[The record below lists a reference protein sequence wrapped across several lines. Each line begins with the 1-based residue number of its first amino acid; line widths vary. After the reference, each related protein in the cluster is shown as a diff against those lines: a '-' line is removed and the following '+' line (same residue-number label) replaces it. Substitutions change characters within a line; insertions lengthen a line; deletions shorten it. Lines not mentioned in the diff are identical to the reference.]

1 MEIGNREWQH
11 FIIDG
16 ARKLGFEIDESVSAQ
31 FSTHAFELIRWNRKI
46 NLTSITNPRDIAI
59 KHFLDSL
66 APAQVIPDEARL
78 LDVGSGGGFPGI
90 PLKILKPSLSVL
102 LIDGVRKKINF
113 LKNVLR
119 TLRLENIEALQIRTE
134 NLLKDPEFTNS
145 FDVIISRALSDLT
158 PFVKSALPLLA
169 TQGTIMAMKGKVDPK
184 ELDAVRVVV
193 PEGRYSLVVENY
205 KLPSIKALR
214 SIVIIKHQDRLP

>member
-1 MEIGNREWQH
+1 MEIGNREWQR

-16 ARKLGFEIDESVSAQ
+16 ARKLGFEIDESVTAQ
-31 FSTHAFELIRWNRKI
+31 FSAHAFELIRWKRKI

-66 APAQVIPDEARL
+66 APAQFIPDEARL
-78 LDVGSGGGFPGI
+78 LDMGSGGGFPGI

-113 LKNVLR
+113 LKHVLR
-119 TLRLENIEALQIRTE
+119 NLQLENIEAFQIRAE
-134 NLLKDPEFTNS
+134 NLLKEPEFEDS

-158 PFVKSALPLLA
+158 PFVKNALPLLA
-169 TQGTIMAMKGKVDPK
+169 NQGTIMAMKGKIDPE
-184 ELDAVRVVV
+184 ELDAVRGIV

-205 KLPSIKALR
+205 RLPSMNALR
-214 SIVIIKHQDRLP
+214 SIVILKQL